1 MKKSEDM
8 MTEYIIH
15 TEGVKRVFSLPDGT
29 DFIALHDVNIA
40 IPTKT
45 LTILKGR
52 SGSGKTTLMNMLGA
66 LDRPSEGKI
75 HFEQS
80 DITKMTEPERE
91 RLRRN
96 RIGFVF
102 QAVALIP
109 VMTAYENVEF
119 ALRLAGVKGD
129 LKSRTEECL
138 RMVGLGSRM
147 NHMPQEMS
155 GGEQQRV
162 AIARA
167 IVHKP
172 AVIFADE
179 PTGEL
184 DSQTGLQVMKIFKSL
199 IEQEGIT
206 VVITTHDPKMMELGD
221 IVYEITDSTAVKR

>member
-1 MKKSEDM
+1 MGKIK
-8 MTEYIIH
+8 IH
-15 TEGVKRVFSLPDGT
+15 TEGIKRVFPLPDGT
-29 DFIALHDVNIA
+29 EFTALHDVNIT
-40 IPTKT
+40 IEDQT
-45 LTILKGR
+45 LTVLKGR
-52 SGSGKTTLMNMLGA
+52 SGSGKTTLMNILGA
-66 LDRPSEGKI
+66 LDRPSSGAVY
-75 HFEQS
+75 FEQ
-80 DITKMTEPERE
+80 TEISKISELERE
-91 RLRRN
+91 QLRRT

-119 ALRLAGVKGD
+119 ALRLADYKGNM
-129 LKSRTEECL
+129 RVRAEECL

-184 DSQTGLQVMKIFKSL
+184 DSQTGLQVMKIFKDL
-199 IEQEGIT
+199 ISKEGLT

-221 IVYEITDSTAVKR
+221 AVYEITDSTALRR